1 LQDDSVYLELIKPYG
16 IAPEAFLQKLNSDEF
31 RMETTNLFKMIQEW
45 GITGFPAV
53 ILVKDNQF
61 YLIAKGYVDYENL
74 SKVIE
79 KISTE
84 KTTLS

>member
-1 LQDDSVYLELIKPYG
+1 
-16 IAPEAFLQKLNSDEF
+16 LNSDEF

-74 SKVIE
+74 SNVIE
-79 KISTE
+79 KILAE
-84 KTTLS
+84 K